1 MQTDNNY
8 KPFLTALIIVGVI
21 IIIMLA
27 RPRVGGRERSY
38 SMNRYNLGA
47 SATRY
52 IPLEHTPGTYS
63 VIRYIPE
70 SRTTGYSVP
79 ISHSY
84 SYTDGYTPDTSGVM
98 FPDGCTLTS
107 PYSLTT
113 GLPCS

>member
-8 KPFLTALIIVGVI
+8 KPFLTALIIIGVI

-27 RPRVGGRERSY
+27 RPRVGQQRSY
-38 SMNRYNLGA
+38 SMNGYNLSA

-52 IPLEHTPGTYS
+52 VPIEPTRGTYS
-63 VIRYIPE
+63 VIRYVPE
-70 SRTTGYSVP
+70 RHTTRYSVP
-79 ISHSY
+79 TSYSY
-84 SYTDGYTPDTSGVM
+84 SYTDTYTSDTNGTM

>member
-8 KPFLTALIIVGVI
+8 KPFLTALIIIGII

-27 RPRVGGRERSY
+27 RPHVGQQRSY
-38 SMNRYNLGA
+38 SMNGYNLSA

-52 IPLEHTPGTYS
+52 MPVEPTRGTYS

-70 SRTTGYSVP
+70 RRTVP
-79 ISHSY
+79 TSYNY
-84 SYTDGYTPDTSGVM
+84 SYTDGYSTDTSGVM